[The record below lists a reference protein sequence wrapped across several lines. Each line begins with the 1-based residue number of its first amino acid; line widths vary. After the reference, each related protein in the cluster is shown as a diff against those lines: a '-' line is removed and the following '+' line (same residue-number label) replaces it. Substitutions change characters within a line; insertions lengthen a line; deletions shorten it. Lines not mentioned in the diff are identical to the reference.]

1 MSKHTSQD
9 VIMRAKLGPSYKAAV
24 QEDDRVS
31 IPSQISDDMW
41 GEVPKYQALV
51 VQEQIRKE
59 REAFEQKRK
68 MVRKTLDEQ
77 VEAFNKVRANQK
89 QKDKDMDKMI
99 LERAQQEIQQDKA
112 KKEALIK
119 KTLDAKQVM
128 E

>member
-1 MSKHTSQD
+1 
-9 VIMRAKLGPSYKAAV
+9 
-24 QEDDRVS
+24 
-31 IPSQISDDMW
+31 MW

-59 REAFEQKRK
+59 REAFENKRK

-77 VEAFNKVRANQK
+77 VDAFNKVRANQK

-112 KKEALIK
+112 KKEALVK

-128 E
+128 EQQVQLAQKRKTDNFAQQRNKEIEEMKKL